1 VRDHH
6 DLRERL
12 RACLVGFLLLATGCK
27 TAEPGCDSRLADR
40 INPPAGNATRVAA
53 EQPLSA
59 SAPPVAPAAVSR
71 APDRPSVQLTS
82 AVQDQGAQMPALSP
96 QAGRSDERALAAE
109 QEEVPAGLI
118 ESKRVAGK
126 LDLPSAV
133 ALSYRLQ
140 PRLRVYM
147 EGIEQARANSD
158 IAFSPYLPTLTG
170 GVSGGG
176 FDLNVTGQSPGSSF
190 LLPGGSFPIGLNLN
204 SGFALEEIHMQWL
217 ICDFGRRAGRYN
229 QAEIGVVI
237 AQLQSNRAYQTVANE
252 VCLAYYQVLR
262 ADSLQLIAKEAVRRS
277 LDDLDVARKLHQQGA
292 IEREKVLRAQ
302 VQLAQSERLLDNA
315 ESAAAISV
323 AALNL
328 AIGLDVSSPTKVLAI
343 DQVPP
348 MPGSL
353 VECLQTAISQRRE
366 LAVAQRSV
374 QAAQEGGRVA
384 RADFAPKIIGDA
396 AYLNFQQGS
405 PQADIGLATGFIRLE
420 WGLFEGGRR
429 VGEVRVADSKTRAAM
444 ALANSIADTISF
456 QINESYQLLIA
467 ARKGIDRAIP
477 AVEQAREN
485 YRLVRVRAAL
495 GDATSADITDAQ
507 AALTRAEQDRMDSIY
522 DYLSALAKLEYA
534 MGISDQESAAT
545 NAPTVRRT

>member
-1 VRDHH
+1 
-6 DLRERL
+6 
-12 RACLVGFLLLATGCK
+12 
-27 TAEPGCDSRLADR
+27 
-40 INPPAGNATRVAA
+40 
-53 EQPLSA
+53 
-59 SAPPVAPAAVSR
+59 
-71 APDRPSVQLTS
+71 
-82 AVQDQGAQMPALSP
+82 MPARSP
-96 QAGRSDERALAAE
+96 QAGTADERALAAE

-118 ESKRVAGK
+118 ESERVASQ

-147 EGIEQARANSD
+147 EGITQARANSD

-170 GVSGGG
+170 GVSGGA
-176 FDLNVTGQSPGSSF
+176 FNLNVSGQSPGTSF
-190 LLPGGSFPIGLNLN
+190 LLPGGSFPVGLNLN
-204 SGFALEEIHMQWL
+204 SGFALEDIRMQWL

-229 QAEIGVVI
+229 QAEIGIVI
-237 AQLQSNRAYQTVANE
+237 AQLQTSRAYQTVANE

-262 ADSLQLIAKEAVRRS
+262 ADSLQLIAKEAVHRS

-302 VQLAQSERLLDNA
+302 VQLAQSERLLDID
-315 ESAAAISV
+315 ESAVAISV

-353 VECLQTAISQRRE
+353 AECLQTAISQRRE

-374 QAAQEGGRVA
+374 QAAQQGRRVA

-444 ALANSIADTISF
+444 ALANSIANTISF
-456 QINESYQLLIA
+456 QINESYQQLIA

-485 YRLVRVRAAL
+485 YRLVRARAAQ
-495 GDATSADITDAQ
+495 GDATSAEITDAE
-507 AALTRAEQDRMDSIY
+507 AALTKAEQDHMNSIY

-534 MGISDQESAAT
+534 MGVSAQESATTTAS
-545 NAPTVRRT
+545 TVRRTPPNSGALAADNSTRTDARQRAVARQTAN

>member
-1 VRDHH
+1 MPARPPQPGTSD
-6 DLRERL
+6 DGT
-12 RACLVGFLLLATGCK
+12 RA
-27 TAEPGCDSRLADR
+27 AEP
-40 INPPAGNATRVAA
+40 
-53 EQPLSA
+53 
-59 SAPPVAPAAVSR
+59 
-71 APDRPSVQLTS
+71 
-82 AVQDQGAQMPALSP
+82 
-96 QAGRSDERALAAE
+96 
-109 QEEVPAGLI
+109 EEVPAGLI
-118 ESKRVAGK
+118 GSERVADE

-140 PRLRVYM
+140 PRLRVFM
-147 EGIEQARANSD
+147 EGITQARANSD
-158 IAFSPYLPTLTG
+158 IAYSPYLPTITG

-176 FDLNVTGQSPGSSF
+176 FNLSVSGQAPGTSF

-204 SGFALEEIHMQWL
+204 SGFALEDIRMQWL

-237 AQLQSNRAYQTVANE
+237 AQLQTSRAYQTVANE

-262 ADSLQLIAKEAVRRS
+262 SDSLEVIAKEAVRRS
-277 LDDLDVARKLHQQGA
+277 VDDLDVAKKLHQQGA

-315 ESAAAISV
+315 ESAAGISV

-328 AIGLDVSSPTKVLAI
+328 AIGLDTSSPTRVLAT

-353 VECLQTAISQRRE
+353 VECLQTAVSQRRE

-374 QAAQEGGRVA
+374 QAAQQGMRVA

-405 PQADIGLATGFIRLE
+405 PQADVGLATGFIRLE

-456 QINESYQLLIA
+456 QINEAYRQLVA
-467 ARKGIDRAIP
+467 ARKGIGRAVP

-485 YRLVRVRAAL
+485 YRLVRARAAQ
-495 GDATSADITDAQ
+495 GDATSAEITDAH
-507 AALTRAEQDRMDSIY
+507 AALTRAEQDHINSIY
-522 DYLSALAKLEYA
+522 DYHSALAKLEYA
-534 MGISDQESAAT
+534 MGIPSQESAAI
-545 NAPTVRRT
+545 NVSAVRRTPLSSRDSAADRAPRADVGQTAATAQRPS